1 MKLQFNP
8 LSPFVRAAMVTAHE
22 LGIADKIEK
31 VEAVPTPTS
40 TLDGLNAA
48 NPLGKV
54 PALTVD
60 GMTLH
65 DSRVIA
71 EYLNEAH
78 DGGLMPGKGP
88 DLWQARTRLSMALG
102 ALDAAVLIR
111 YETFLRPEAL
121 RWQGWIDGQ
130 FAKVDRALDQLEADI
145 GDFSGSGSE
154 KARLDAIAAACLLG
168 YIDFRFADHGWRDGR
183 PKLAAWYLEFSARP
197 SMRDTEPPA

>member
-1 MKLQFNP
+1 MKLQYNP
-8 LSPFVRAAMVTAHE
+8 LSPFVRVAMVTAHE
-22 LGIADKIEK
+22 LGVADRIEK
-31 VEAVPTPTS
+31 VEAVPMPTS

-60 GMTLH
+60 EMTLH

-78 DGGLMPGKGP
+78 DGGLMPAKGP
-88 DLWQARTRLSMALG
+88 DLWRARTQLSMVLG
-102 ALDAAVLIR
+102 ALDAAVLVR
-111 YETFLRPEAL
+111 YETFLRPEEL
-121 RWQGWIDGQ
+121 RWQDWIDGQ
-130 FAKVDRALDQLEADI
+130 FGKVVRVLDQLEAGI
-145 GDFSGSGSE
+145 GDFRGTRDGS
-154 KARLDAIAAACLLG
+154 ARLDAIAAACLLG